1 MQKFYDKYQ
10 INYNL
15 RKKELQLS
23 KLYFDV
29 ADFSL
34 KELDSIIGLVD
45 YPKTVL
51 HDVLKLY
58 ESDKKRVWMSLIS
71 VWVMLLRLIIML

>member
-1 MQKFYDKYQ
+1 M
-10 INYNL
+10 
-15 RKKELQLS
+15 S